1 MATQNATHLAAL
13 HSDTNRSPAISHS
26 DIASVP
32 VSAHATISD
41 HSHVPLVSVAPP
53 MPGVTQTSARRTKLT
68 AVAFCS
74 GHFRILNSDLFLKPF
89 QQIFYLIVFFSQL
102 FVRHI
107 SELFCVLGVNHLY
120 HWNTLPRETFQKLL
134 RTTCWRN
141 FLHAE
146 GIMKSSYCTPVSQPA
161 HAARPPDTQWHTM
174 WEA

>member
-74 GHFRILNSDLFLKPF
+74 
-89 QQIFYLIVFFSQL
+89 
-102 FVRHI
+102 
-107 SELFCVLGVNHLY
+107 ELFCVLGVNHLY